1 MSTNDMWITYANA
14 DREDQI
20 IAAAEAILYRRLMRK
35 GKISEPADTTRYLRA
50 HLGARESEV
59 FGVIFLDTRH
69 QILAIEDMFFGSLSE
84 ASVYPREVVK
94 AALKHNAAAVIFYHN
109 HPSGDPSAS
118 SADKALT
125 DQLVRALRTVDIRA
139 LDHFVITADRFE
151 GFAAKGWI

>member
-1 MSTNDMWITYANA
+1 MSTNDMWTTYANA

-94 AALKHNAAAVIFYHN
+94 AALKTNAASVIFYHN

-118 SADKALT
+118 NADKALT
-125 DQLVRALRTVDIRA
+125 DQLVRALKTVDVRV